1 MTSLDNSKDAK
12 NSLCTICNENPQ
24 QYTCPKCNISY
35 CSLNCYKS
43 EKHEACS
50 ELFYK
55 NWVEME
61 MKMRNY
67 NPENKKKMLE
77 ILERLK
83 RETEEPNIIE
93 KILNDEEDC
102 EELDSDDEDGP
113 SLEERIA
120 NIDLNNADELW
131 SSLTNSERQEFEAI
145 IQSNNFDKILPEWIP
160 WWEQCDQG
168 KLVREV
174 GEVPEY
180 EKLCPSLISVPDMN
194 NQMKVSPCV
203 HFNLIN
209 VLCSYAYIVLHFYG
223 DHSNS
228 SKLASQVFL
237 YVCENINE
245 KKIFQDVDSASN
257 AAFHRIF
264 GETSP
269 MGTDELTTISAIKQA
284 LVQIIQGPKESCSYY
299 VLAALS
305 DLHALFSK
313 ARKES
318 NKSTK
323 SEFDKKF
330 QQYEDI
336 ERVDIS
342 KKTLQ
347 LHMKKI
353 EFYFS
358 WVKLFGKSLH
368 EFEFNVDK
376 SDV

>member
-1 MTSLDNSKDAK
+1 MTSLDKSKDDR
-12 NSLCTICNENPQ
+12 STLCSICNENPM
-24 QYTCPKCNISY
+24 QYTCPKCSINY

-61 MKMRNY
+61 MKVRNY
-67 NPENKKKMLE
+67 DPENKKKMLD

-83 RETEEPNIIE
+83 RETEEPSIVE
-93 KILNDEEDC
+93 KILNDEDDC
-102 EELDSDDEDGP
+102 EELDSDDEDGI

-120 NIDLNNADELW
+120 NIDLNDVDQLW

-145 IQSNNFDKILPEWIP
+145 IQSNNFEKILPEWIP
-160 WWEQCDQG
+160 WWEQCVEV
-168 KLVREV
+168 KLVREID
-174 GEVPEY
+174 EVPEY
-180 EKLCPSLISVPDMN
+180 EKLCPSLISVPAMN
-194 NQMKVSPCV
+194 SQMKVSPSV

-209 VLCSYAYIVLHFYG
+209 VLCSYAYVVLHFYG
-223 DHSNS
+223 DHLNS

-245 KKIFQDVDSASN
+245 KKNFHNIDSAIN
-257 AAFHRIF
+257 AVFQRIF
-264 GETSP
+264 TETSA
-269 MGTDELTTISAIKQA
+269 TDNEELDTISSIKQA
-284 LVQIIQGPKESCSYY
+284 TDQIIQGPKDNCSYY

-313 ARKES
+313 ARKETS
-318 NKSTK
+318 KSTK
-323 SEFDKKF
+323 SQFNKKF
-330 QQYEDI
+330 DQYKDI
-336 ERVDIS
+336 DSVDIS

-347 LHMKKI
+347 LHLKKL

-358 WVKLFGKSLH
+358 WVKLFGKNL
-368 EFEFNVDK
+368 
-376 SDV
+376 SDFKINIDQPDV